1 MNQHGV
7 NLFIIQRVFN
17 KLLDIASQQKNVV
30 KVDYSAIATSL
41 ILTKSQFIQ
50 AIKNLSK
57 TDYIEYIFDGD
68 CLYFKIT
75 NIGMEYAK

>member
-1 MNQHGV
+1 MNKHGV
-7 NLFIIQRVFN
+7 NLFTIQRVFN
-17 KLLDIASQQKNVV
+17 RLLDISSQEKGVI
-30 KVDYSAIATSL
+30 KIDYSSVATSL

-57 TDYIEYIFDGD
+57 SDYIEYIFDGD